1 MVTVCVPFE
10 RNETTTGKKN
20 KLTTIVWMTFRYVAR
35 LRSQRYTLPLSLPV
49 ARRYSKIRARNQSAI
64 TVAEI
69 SSQRVRTVR
78 GKIEFAWITRKGRS

>member
-20 KLTTIVWMTFRYVAR
+20 TLTTIEWMTFRYVAR

-49 ARRYSKIRARNQSAI
+49 ARRYSKIRGRHQPAI
-64 TVAEI
+64 TVVEI
-69 SSQRVRTVR
+69 SSQRVETEVEKSNLP
-78 GKIEFAWITRKGRS
+78 GPARKGRS